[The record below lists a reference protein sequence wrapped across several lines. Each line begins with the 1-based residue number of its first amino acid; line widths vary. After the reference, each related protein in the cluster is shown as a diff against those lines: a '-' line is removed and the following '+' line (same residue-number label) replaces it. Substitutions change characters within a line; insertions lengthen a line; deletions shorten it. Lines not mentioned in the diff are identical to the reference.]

1 MDKERNEKVLS
12 SWLKMTRVINNDR
25 ITAELPFNETL
36 ICRYLYQ
43 HRKEK
48 VIASD
53 LCAWTHMQKS
63 QMNRTLTNM
72 EKKKLIHRTRNEED
86 RREVFIELNEDMS
99 AVYSDQHQEI
109 LTLVNEICS
118 ELGKEK
124 TDEIVKMFD
133 LVSSVS
139 EKIIENK
146 K

>member
-1 MDKERNEKVLS
+1 
-12 SWLKMTRVINNDR
+12 
-25 ITAELPFNETL
+25 
-36 ICRYLYQ
+36 
-43 HRKEK
+43 
-48 VIASD
+48 
-53 LCAWTHMQKS
+53 
-63 QMNRTLTNM
+63 M

-109 LTLVNEICS
+109 LTLVDEICS